1 MVRLL
6 WVKGLISLNPSQVS
20 ARSLK
25 DAKAGSVHIQ
35 MVQNILKPL
44 QVILRSLHTKA
55 FHPILPDTAFYY
67 FSLTLYFP
75 KSRES
80 RSSTPDPKST
90 PHHALITEPP
100 CRMPM

>member
-44 QVILRSLHTKA
+44 QVILRSLHTK
-55 FHPILPDTAFYY
+55 LP
-67 FSLTLYFP
+67 TLSCQIPPSTTSPSHYTSPSPVNPGHLRQTP
-75 KSRES
+75 K
-80 RSSTPDPKST
+80 
-90 PHHALITEPP
+90 ALHT
-100 CRMPM
+100 ML